1 MNYVHK
7 ALYAFWSSFGI
18 PAYLTGHV
26 PDEAEL
32 PYITFEVVDGEP
44 FSSNYLTAIVWVK
57 QNGAGNEIRAS
68 YLDKFKNAIPWDGTQ
83 LYLPDGMLMLY
94 RNGSNFLSYYDDPE
108 DDTILGGRVS
118 YQVNYYHM

>member
-1 MNYVHK
+1 MTSVHK
-7 ALYAFWSSFGI
+7 ALYAFWGSFGV
-18 PAYLTGHV
+18 PAYLSGHV
-26 PDEAEL
+26 PDEATY

-44 FSSNYLTAIVWVK
+44 FTHNFLTAFVWVK

-68 YLDKFKNAIPWDGTQ
+68 YLDKIKDAIPWDGTQ

-94 RNGSNFLSYYDDPE
+94 RNGSSFLSYYDDPE

>member
-1 MNYVHK
+1 MTYVHK
-7 ALYAFWSSFGI
+7 ALYAFWASFGI

-26 PDEAEL
+26 PDEATL

-44 FSSNYLTAIVWVK
+44 FSSNFLTAFVWVK
-57 QNGAGNEIRAS
+57 QDGTGNETRAK
-68 YLDKFKNAIPWDGTQ
+68 YLDRIREAIPADGTQ

-94 RNGSNFLSYYDDPE
+94 RNGSSFLSYYDDPE